1 MNNKDFD
8 EFTSLLVAVGELY
21 SKPVSPQVIPIWWA
35 ALEKYD
41 LAAVREAFSRHAV
54 NPDNGQFMPKPA
66 DIVRMI
72 GGTTQDAALMAWAAV
87 DKAVREIGPYQT
99 VVFDDAIIHQCVV
112 DMGGWI
118 RLCEGTEDEWPFKA
132 REFENRYRAYAR
144 SGAPATVARK
154 LIGISEAQ
162 NMQQGHALPEPV
174 LLGNQKKALDL
185 LKKPEVEQRFAV
197 PLSVV
202 KKLR

>member
-21 SKPVSPQVIPIWWA
+21 SKTISAQVIPIWWA
-35 ALEKYD
+35 ALEKYE
-41 LAAVREAFSRHAV
+41 LSAVREAFSRHAV

-87 DKAVREIGPYQT
+87 DKTVRQVGPYQT
-99 VVFDDAIIHQCVV
+99 VVFDDPIIHQCIS

-118 RLCEGTEDEWPFKA
+118 RLCEGTDDDWPFKA
-132 REFENRYRAYAR
+132 REFENRYRAYSR
-144 SGAPATVARK
+144 SGVPVTVPRK
-154 LIGISEAQ
+154 MIGIAEANNVQ
-162 NMQQGHALPEPV
+162 KGYAAPEPV
-174 LLGNQKKALDL
+174 LLGNQQKALEL
-185 LKKPEVEQRFAV
+185 LEKPQAEERFAN